1 MTAEA
6 TFTSPEG
13 MQQGYSQMWEDIAS
27 GIGYVPQYFED
38 SIQFASDNPVAL
50 LVEGLFLVLVA
61 SFFIR
66 KLITVFSG
74 RNR

>member
-6 TFTSPEG
+6 GFNSPEE
-13 MQQGYSQMWEDIAS
+13 MQQAYNQMWEDIAS

-38 SIQFASDNPVAL
+38 SIQFASENPVAL

-61 SFFIR
+61 SFFLR
-66 KLITVFSG
+66 KIIKVFSG

>member
-6 TFTSPEG
+6 GFNSPEE
-13 MQQGYSQMWEDIAS
+13 MQQAYNQMWEDIAS

-38 SIQFASDNPVAL
+38 SMQFASENSVAL

-61 SFFIR
+61 SFFLR
-66 KLITVFSG
+66 KIITVFSG

>member
-6 TFTSPEG
+6 GFNSPEE
-13 MQQGYSQMWEDIAS
+13 MQQAYNQMWEDIAS

-38 SIQFASDNPVAL
+38 SMQFASENPVAL

-61 SFFIR
+61 SFFLR
-66 KLITVFSG
+66 KIIKVFSG

>member
-6 TFTSPEG
+6 GFNSPEE
-13 MQQGYSQMWEDIAS
+13 MQQAYNQMWEDIAS

-38 SIQFASDNPVAL
+38 SIQLASENPVAL

-61 SFFIR
+61 SFFLR
-66 KLITVFSG
+66 KIITVFSG

>member
-1 MTAEA
+1 
-6 TFTSPEG
+6 
-13 MQQGYSQMWEDIAS
+13 MWEDIAS

-38 SIQFASDNPVAL
+38 SMQFASENPVAL

-61 SFFIR
+61 SFFLR
-66 KLITVFSG
+66 KIITVFSG